1 MEINKLP
8 SILDSFGPNKLSK
21 NQKEKVSQSSFG
33 SMLKKAIGEVN
44 QLYLKADQSVD
55 DLSKGKEID
64 IHKTI
69 IALEKADVSFQLMMQ
84 IRNKAVE
91 AYQEIMRIQV

>member
-8 SILDSFGPNKLSK
+8 LILDSFGPNKLSK
-21 NQKEKVSQSSFG
+21 NQNGKTSQSSFG
-33 SMLKKAIGEVN
+33 SMLKKAISEVN
-44 QLYLKADQSVD
+44 QLRLKADQSVD

>member
-1 MEINKLP
+1 MEIYKSP
-8 SILDSFGPNKLSK
+8 STLDSFGPNKLSK
-21 NQKEKVSQSSFG
+21 NQNKEISQSSFG
-33 SMLKKAIGEVN
+33 SMLKKAISEVN
-44 QLYLKADQSVD
+44 ELHLRADQSVD

-69 IALEKADVSFQLMMQ
+69 IALEKADVSFRLMMQ